1 MQHDDI
7 SRIYPNAVNCLR
19 IITAGTNPV
28 SLLTGGV
35 TFALDGEIANGSKK
49 SIVAPVNMETGII
62 DRPAAT
68 FGSELYYNHPTT
80 GMRIMGLKIPYWDEV
95 ILMLSKAAKLVPEV
109 KYVGW
114 DIAIT
119 KDGPCL
125 IEGNTS
131 PGYKYYQ
138 IPKHLDGGIG
148 NREKYEKFLK

>member
-1 MQHDDI
+1 
-7 SRIYPNAVNCLR
+7 
-19 IITAGTNPV
+19 
-28 SLLTGGV
+28 
-35 TFALDGEIANGSKK
+35 
-49 SIVAPVNMETGII
+49 
-62 DRPAAT
+62 
-68 FGSELYYNHPTT
+68 
-80 GMRIMGLKIPYWDEV
+80 MRIMGLKIPYWDEV
-95 ILMLSKAAKLVPEV
+95 VLMLSKAAKLVPEV